1 MSQDGSGGARVACI
15 DVGGTAI
22 KSGILDGTDLTAT
35 TETPTGAPGDQI
47 VERVLDIAAAQVDRM
62 RDAGPLAGVGLVVP
76 GMVDTASGVALWSEN
91 LGWRDAP
98 LRSALQERV
107 GLPVAFGHDV
117 RAGALAEARL
127 GAGADARRV
136 VVVAVGT
143 GIASAFVL
151 DGVLDDTDHPSGEI
165 GHVDVGSG
173 LPCVCGL
180 SGCLETVSS
189 AAAVA
194 RRYTERSGSPA
205 TAAQVAAAVERGD
218 PLARTV
224 WDEAVAGLAMA
235 LGWIVAIQAP
245 DVIVLGGGLARAG
258 ELLLEPLRAELDRR
272 LSFHHHPRLVQ
283 SRFDELAGC
292 VGAGLLA
299 QRLVGDGA

>member
-1 MSQDGSGGARVACI
+1 MSPGSAAARVACV

-22 KSGILDGTDLTAT
+22 KTGVLDGSELSETA
-35 TETPTGAPGDQI
+35 ESPTGPSGDHV
-47 VERVLDIAAAQVDRM
+47 VERVLDTAEREVARLRA
-62 RDAGPLAGVGLVVP
+62 AGPLAAVGLVVP

-98 LRSALQERV
+98 LRASLEERV

-117 RAGALAEARL
+117 RAGGLAEARL

-194 RRYTERSGSPA
+194 RRYAERTGTHLS
-205 TAAQVAAAVERGD
+205 AAAVAAAVQRGD
-218 PLARTV
+218 DDARAV
-224 WDEAVAGLAMA
+224 WREAVAGLATA

-245 DVIVLGGGLARAG
+245 DVIVVGGGLARSG
-258 ELLLEPLRAELDRR
+258 DLLLEPLRVDLDRR
-272 LSFHHHPRLVQ
+272 LSFHHHPRIVQ
-283 SRFDELAGC
+283 SRFGGLAGC

-299 QRLVGDGA
+299 QRLVGVGA

>member
-1 MSQDGSGGARVACI
+1 MSLGSVGARVACI

-22 KSGILDGTDLTAT
+22 KTGALNGSELSETA
-35 TETPTGAPGDQI
+35 ETPTGPSGEQV
-47 VERVLDIAAAQVDRM
+47 VERVLDTAEREVARLRAT
-62 RDAGPLAGVGLVVP
+62 GPLAGVGLVVP
-76 GMVDTASGVALWSEN
+76 GMVDTAAGVALWSEN

-98 LRSALQERV
+98 LRTSLEERV

-117 RAGALAEARL
+117 RAGGLAEARL
-127 GAGADARRV
+127 GAGASARRV

-194 RRYTERSGSPA
+194 RRYAERTGRRVS
-205 TAAQVAAAVERGD
+205 AAAVAAAVEHGD
-218 PLARTV
+218 ADARAV
-224 WDEAVAGLAMA
+224 WGDAVAGLGTA

-245 DVIVLGGGLARAG
+245 DVIVVGGGLARSG
-258 ELLLEPLRAELDRR
+258 ELLLEPLRVDLDRR

-283 SRFDELAGC
+283 SRFGGLAGC

-299 QRLVGDGA
+299 QRLVRAGS

>member
-1 MSQDGSGGARVACI
+1 MSIGARVGCI

-22 KSGILDGTDLTAT
+22 KSGVLAGSTLSETA
-35 TETPTGAPGDQI
+35 ETPTGPSGDEV
-47 VERVLDIAAAQVDRM
+47 VERVLDSAAQAVDRM
-62 RDAGPLAGVGLVVP
+62 RATGPLAAVGLVVP
-76 GMVDTASGVALWSEN
+76 GMVDTAAGVALWSEN

-98 LRSALQERV
+98 LRSSLEERI

-117 RAGALAEARL
+117 RAGGLAEARL
-127 GAGADARRV
+127 GAGASARRV

-180 SGCLETVSS
+180 TGCLETVSS

-194 RRYTERSGSPA
+194 RRYAERTGTPLS
-205 TAAQVAAAVERGD
+205 AAGVADAVGRGD
-218 PLARTV
+218 ADARAV
-224 WDEAVAGLAMA
+224 WREAVAGLGTA
-235 LGWIVAIQAP
+235 LGWIAAIQAP
-245 DVIVLGGGLARAG
+245 DVIVVGGGLARAG
-258 ELLLEPLRAELDRR
+258 DLLLRPLRADLERR
-272 LSFHHHPRLVQ
+272 LSFHHHPELVQ
-283 SRFDELAGC
+283 SRFGGLAGC

-299 QRLVGDGA
+299 QRLVAEER

>member
-1 MSQDGSGGARVACI
+1 MSTTRVACI

-22 KSGILDGTDLTAT
+22 KSGVLDGAELSDTG
-35 TETPTGAPGDQI
+35 ETPTGPSGDDV
-47 VERVLDIAAAQVDRM
+47 VERVLQIAAQEVERVRAT
-62 RDAGPLAGVGLVVP
+62 GPVAAVGLVVP
-76 GMVDTASGVALWSEN
+76 GMVDTDAGVALWSEN

-98 LRSALQERV
+98 LRASLQERV

-117 RAGALAEARL
+117 RAGGLAEARL
-127 GAGADARRV
+127 GGGADARRV
-136 VVVAVGT
+136 VTVAVGT

-180 SGCLETVSS
+180 TGCLETISS

-194 RRYTERSGSPA
+194 RRYAQRIGAPT
-205 TAAQVAAAVERGD
+205 TAAQVAAAVERGE
-218 PLARTV
+218 PEACAV
-224 WDEAVAGLAMA
+224 WDEAVAGLATA

-245 DVIVLGGGLARAG
+245 DVIVIGGGLARSG
-258 ELLLEPLRAELDRR
+258 DLLLEPLRADLDRR

-283 SRFDELAGC
+283 SRFGGLAGC

-299 QRLVGDGA
+299 QRLVGLAP